1 MRNILVFI
9 IRYHF
14 LLLFLLLEFISITLL
29 VNSTYYQSSAILK
42 AGSRVTGRFYSTVSE
57 ATDYLKLR
65 TTNEHL
71 AQENAILRQMKSV
84 SYLRNDTNSFWVND
98 TLYKQQYKY
107 IVAKVV
113 HNTVGKRN
121 NYIMIDKGSR
131 SGIQKDMAVITPTG
145 IAGTIVNVSENF
157 SWVMS
162 LLNKHTRISGKISKN
177 GQMGTVVWNGIDYAY
192 GTLTDIPAHVK
203 ISRGD
208 TIVSSGYS
216 YIFPAGLMIGT
227 ITDYRVEQGE
237 HFYIIPFKFSVDFN
251 SLQYVYV
258 VKNLMKEEQQ
268 ALEKSTEGLKDE

>member
-9 IRYHF
+9 VRYHF
-14 LLLFLLLEFISITLL
+14 LLLFVVLEMFSITLL
-29 VNSTYYQSSAILK
+29 INSTYYQSSALLQ
-42 AGSRVTGRFYSTVSE
+42 AGSRVTGRFYTTISN

-71 AQENAILRQMKSV
+71 VQENALLRQMKGV
-84 SYLRNDTNSFWVND
+84 SFLRNDTATFWVND

-113 HNTVGKRN
+113 LNTVGKRN
-121 NYIMIDKGSR
+121 NYIMLDKGSR
-131 SGIQKDMAVITPTG
+131 SGIQKDMAVITSRG
-145 IAGTIVNVSENF
+145 IVGTVVNVSENF

-162 LLNKHTRISGKISKN
+162 LLNKHTRISGRIKKN
-177 GQMGTVVWNGIDYAY
+177 DQMGTIIWNGIDHLY

-203 ISRGD
+203 IAKGD

-227 ITDYRVEQGE
+227 ITDFRVEQGE
-237 HFYIIPFKFSVDFN
+237 HFYTIPFRFSVDFN
-251 SLQYVYV
+251 ALQYVYV
-258 VKNLMKEEQQ
+258 VKNLMKDEQA

>member
-14 LLLFLLLEFISITLL
+14 VLLFLVLESFSVYLL

-42 AGSRVTGRFYSTVSE
+42 AGSSVTGRFYTTVSN

-71 AQENAILRQMKSV
+71 AQENALLRQMKGV
-84 SYLRNDTNSFWVND
+84 SFIRNDTATFWVND

-113 HNTVGKRN
+113 LNTVGKRN
-121 NYIMIDKGSR
+121 NYIMLDKGSR
-131 SGIQKDMAVITPTG
+131 SGIQKDMAVITPNG
-145 IAGTIVNVSENF
+145 IAGTVVNVSENF

-162 LLNKHTRISGKISKN
+162 MLNKHTRISGKILKN
-177 GQMGTVVWNGIDYAY
+177 GQMGTIVWNGVNHLY

-203 ISRGD
+203 INRGD
-208 TIVSSGYS
+208 TIVSSGFS

-227 ITDYRVEQGE
+227 ITDFRVEQGE
-237 HFYIIPFKFSVDFN
+237 HFYTIPFKFSVDFN
-251 SLQYVYV
+251 ALQYVYV
-258 VKNLMKEEQQ
+258 VRNLMKEEQES
-268 ALEKSTEGLKDE
+268 LEKSTEGIKDE

>member
-14 LLLFLLLEFISITLL
+14 LLLFLLLEFFSITLL

-42 AGSRVTGRFYSTVSE
+42 AGSRVTGRFYTGISN

-71 AQENAILRQMKSV
+71 AQENALLRQMKGV
-84 SYLRNDTNSFWVND
+84 SFLRNDTNSFWVND

-113 HNTVGKRN
+113 LNTVGKRN
-121 NYIMIDKGSR
+121 NYIMLDKGSR
-131 SGIQKDMAVITPTG
+131 SGIQKDMAVITSKG
-145 IAGTIVNVSENF
+145 IAGTVVNVSENF

-162 LLNKHTRISGKISKN
+162 MLNKHTRISGRILKN
-177 GQMGTVVWNGIDYAY
+177 NQMGTIVWNGVDHLY

-203 ISRGD
+203 ITKGD

-216 YIFPAGLMIGT
+216 
-227 ITDYRVEQGE
+227 
-237 HFYIIPFKFSVDFN
+237 IICMVR
-251 SLQYVYV
+251 SLIYPP
-258 VKNLMKEEQQ
+258 M
-268 ALEKSTEGLKDE
+268 LKLQKVILL

>member
-14 LLLFLLLEFISITLL
+14 LLLFLLLEFFSIYLL

-42 AGSRVTGRFYSTVSE
+42 AGNSVTGRFYTTISN

-65 TTNEHL
+65 TTNEYL
-71 AQENAILRQMKSV
+71 AQENALLRQTKGV
-84 SYLRNDTNSFWVND
+84 SFLKNDTSSFWMKD
-98 TLYKQQYKY
+98 TLYKQQYQY

-113 HNTVGKRN
+113 LNTVGKRN
-121 NYIMIDKGSR
+121 NYIMLDKGRR
-131 SGIQKDMAVITPTG
+131 SGIQKDMAVITSNG
-145 IAGTIVNVSENF
+145 IVGTVVNVSENF

-162 LLNKHTRISGKISKN
+162 MLNKHTRISGRIPKN
-177 GQMGTVVWNGIDYAY
+177 NQMGTIIWNGVDHLY

-203 ISRGD
+203 IAKGD

-227 ITDYRVEQGE
+227 ITDFRVEQGE
-237 HFYIIPFKFSVDFN
+237 HFYTIPFRFSVDFN
-251 SLQYVYV
+251 ALQYVYV
-258 VKNLMKEEQQ
+258 VKNLMKDEQE

>member
-14 LLLFLLLEFISITLL
+14 LLLFLLLEFISVTLL

-42 AGSRVTGRFYSTVSE
+42 AGSRVTGRFYTTVSD

-71 AQENAILRQMKSV
+71 AQENAMLRQMKSV

-113 HNTVGKRN
+113 LNTVGKRN
-121 NYIMIDKGSR
+121 NYIMLDKGSR

-145 IAGTIVNVSENF
+145 IAGTVVNVSENF

-162 LLNKHTRISGKISKN
+162 MLNKHTRLSGKILKN
-177 GQMGTVVWNGIDYAY
+177 GQMGTVVWNGVDHLY

-203 ISRGD
+203 IARGD
-208 TIVSSGYS
+208 TIVSSGFS

-237 HFYIIPFKFSVDFN
+237 HFYTIPFKFSVDFN

-258 VKNLMKEEQQ
+258 VKNLMKEEQES
-268 ALEKSTEGLKDE
+268 LEKSTEGLKDE

>member
-14 LLLFLLLEFISITLL
+14 LLIFLLLEFISVTLL

-42 AGSRVTGRFYSTVSE
+42 AGSRVTGRFYTTVSD

-71 AQENAILRQMKSV
+71 AQENAMLRQMKGV
-84 SYLRNDTNSFWVND
+84 SYLRNDTNTFWVND

-113 HNTVGKRN
+113 LNTVGKRN
-121 NYIMIDKGSR
+121 NYIMLDKGSR

-145 IAGTIVNVSENF
+145 IAGTVVNVSENF

-162 LLNKHTRISGKISKN
+162 MLNKHTRISGKILKN
-177 GQMGTVVWNGIDYAY
+177 GQMGTVVWNGIDHLY

-203 ISRGD
+203 IARGD
-208 TIVSSGYS
+208 TIVSSGFS

-227 ITDYRVEQGE
+227 ITDFRVEQGE
-237 HFYIIPFKFSVDFN
+237 HFYTIPFKFSVDFN

-258 VKNLMKEEQQ
+258 VKNLMKEEQES
-268 ALEKSTEGLKDE
+268 LEKSTEALKDE

>member
-14 LLLFLLLEFISITLL
+14 LLIFLLLEFISVTLL

-42 AGSRVTGRFYSTVSE
+42 AGSRVTGRFYTTVSD

-71 AQENAILRQMKSV
+71 AQENAMLRQMKGV
-84 SYLRNDTNSFWVND
+84 SYLRNDTNTFWVND

-113 HNTVGKRN
+113 LNTVGKRN
-121 NYIMIDKGSR
+121 NYIMLDKGSR

-145 IAGTIVNVSENF
+145 IAGTVVNVSENF

-162 LLNKHTRISGKISKN
+162 MLNKHTRISGKILKN
-177 GQMGTVVWNGIDYAY
+177 GQMGTVVWNGVDHLY

-203 ISRGD
+203 IARGD
-208 TIVSSGYS
+208 TIVSSGFS

-227 ITDYRVEQGE
+227 ITDFRVEQGE
-237 HFYIIPFKFSVDFN
+237 HFYTIPFKFSVDFN

-258 VKNLMKEEQQ
+258 VKNLMKEEQES
-268 ALEKSTEGLKDE
+268 LEKSTEALKDE